1 MNPAPEHTVD
11 FDLSLAAFHGIF
23 NTVQQRAASAQ
34 KMLTGRQGMH
44 SWHDAPHTVP
54 PLFLFLFL
62 AACSIAVF
70 PQMAGS
76 LGAGSVRQRAWEIR
90 LKVGFNFLRT

>member
-54 PLFLFLFL
+54 PLFLFLL
-62 AACSIAVF
+62 AAF

-76 LGAGSVRQRAWEIR
+76 LGAGSVRQRAWEMR